1 MKKINEQKLGDV
13 IKDLLKQYNLQ
24 DKLMEVQLVGK
35 WGKVMGKIISR
46 HTTNIYISRKKLFIS
61 IDSPVI
67 RAELMY
73 SKERIVTM
81 MNEAMG
87 TEVINEVVI
96 R

>member
-1 MKKINEQKLGDV
+1 MKKVNKQTLGDV

-24 DKLMEVQLVGK
+24 DKLNEVQLVSS
-35 WGKVMGKIISR
+35 WEKVMGKIIAK

-67 RAELMY
+67 RSELMY
-73 SKERIVTM
+73 SKEKIIKM
-81 MNEAMG
+81 MNDAIG
-87 TEVINEVVI
+87 VEVVTEVVI